1 MSRVVVFLLAITFS
15 VYALTCMKATY
26 FYDGFSGRY
35 HSQDWI
41 DCEAQDVN
49 RTDKTADYCCYKHM
63 PSPHYHIYGCRRNC
77 TEALRGNESTCYC
90 VRENVTECTPPNNFT
105 ANMKIHLL
113 FFLLFSTLVFVG
125 SHTSFDLV
133 EQKAAVRKCQ
143 DCPTDHTRCFEYE
156 PGFLCECPNDRPRF
170 GGHDHTIDAYYI
182 PPGVKS
188 RCEPAWW
195 RVAGREHGMN
205 IVWSEAQRLEHKGR
219 QCQVYVDEQN
229 EQRSDVKLSCHP
241 GIFSFILNA
250 YGVYVCKL
258 GLKPGR
264 LFVHANG
271 TVPTSSATVRAPPMP
286 NNTFHLSE
294 TWLRD
299 RMTEESS
306 FSISH
311 NKLSIPGT
319 REDNAKRMHPHQ
331 PPPYFNVTG
340 FYCIIEDVV
349 KKAKKLEIVDE
360 ENSED
365 LRSIPDSVRAVSYKV
380 ESCARCDNIT
390 QIAIYLLIYAY
401 TPFLAYARN
410 PEEEIVH
417 TSGQAMI
424 QSKYCAQFVEEWNF
438 ENSPQRHFECVE
450 GEYSYHRTMLGLYTC
465 DFREDIGYLF
475 VHTRKTDNS
484 SCLNDISFFHST
496 GVKSFSIAYESTL
509 TANPEKFPNG
519 SFYARDN
526 KIWER
531 STDCL
536 LVGFYCIIKKDITV
550 PLTWYNE
557 HIPKD
562 LRVPKEDRPDYR
574 TTSSCDECFQGQKC
588 EYSKIINQ
596 FECFCD
602 EEHLNFYPNPI
613 RDGNSEASCKPTK
626 FLGNQKLFPWSEY
639 STIPSYYPIRH
650 EPEACDEYAKDNNHV
665 HANGDFTCIKGEFGR
680 HPVHQGIYTC
690 NFGSGKG
697 FLYIRTGGPKDCNHD
712 RSYEIV
718 GGVKSYILY
727 LEDTLK
733 LHGQSMP
740 HVILGSSQNQERLFL
755 GECYIDGLN
764 CMKKD

>member
-1 MSRVVVFLLAITFS
+1 MS
-15 VYALTCMKATY
+15 
-26 FYDGFSGRY
+26 
-35 HSQDWI
+35 
-41 DCEAQDVN
+41 
-49 RTDKTADYCCYKHM
+49 
-63 PSPHYHIYGCRRNC
+63 
-77 TEALRGNESTCYC
+77 
-90 VRENVTECTPPNNFT
+90 
-105 ANMKIHLL
+105 
-113 FFLLFSTLVFVG
+113 
-125 SHTSFDLV
+125 
-133 EQKAAVRKCQ
+133 
-143 DCPTDHTRCFEYE
+143 
-156 PGFLCECPNDRPRF
+156 
-170 GGHDHTIDAYYI
+170 
-182 PPGVKS
+182 
-188 RCEPAWW
+188 
-195 RVAGREHGMN
+195 
-205 IVWSEAQRLEHKGR
+205 
-219 QCQVYVDEQN
+219 
-229 EQRSDVKLSCHP
+229 
-241 GIFSFILNA
+241 IL
-250 YGVYVCKL
+250 
-258 GLKPGR
+258 
-264 LFVHANG
+264 
-271 TVPTSSATVRAPPMP
+271 
-286 NNTFHLSE
+286 
-294 TWLRD
+294 D
-299 RMTEESS
+299 
-306 FSISH
+306 
-311 NKLSIPGT
+311 
-319 REDNAKRMHPHQ
+319 
-331 PPPYFNVTG
+331 
-340 FYCIIEDVV
+340 
-349 KKAKKLEIVDE
+349 
-360 ENSED
+360 
-365 LRSIPDSVRAVSYKV
+365 
-380 ESCARCDNIT
+380 
-390 QIAIYLLIYAY
+390 

-450 GEYSYHRTMLGLYTC
+450 GEYSYHRTMLG
-465 DFREDIGYLF
+465 
-475 VHTRKTDNS
+475 
-484 SCLNDISFFHST
+484 
-496 GVKSFSIAYESTL
+496 
-509 TANPEKFPNG
+509 
-519 SFYARDN
+519 
-526 KIWER
+526 